1 LIDVADVVALLLLL
15 SNALMTLTLVV
26 VVISGIDNAAIIATT
41 ANIEFIVIGARRML
55 IEDI

>member
-1 LIDVADVVALLLLL
+1 
-15 SNALMTLTLVV
+15 MTLTLVV